1 MAGGDLHILS
11 ETWDKHVFCIW
22 GTKSYIHYRYHV
34 IHSPTGPRHSF
45 IRGTKSFID
54 QKKPSHLF
62 IRGTESFIH
71 QRDRVIHNQRDRV
84 IHSSEGPTHSF
95 IRETKSFIHSS
106 EGPSHSFIGGTK
118 SFIHLLVL
126 THNCVNPFFKEKGG
140 RTRLDFCWISRIRC
154 LRHIK
159 LCHHTYIQYIPLRMV
174 ISWPY
179 LAFMV
184 SGIATQPSSC
194 LWKENENYCFSFHFL
209 LSLFRSIILTPY
221 LM

>member
-1 MAGGDLHILS
+1 MYHNRKSKGSTNGRRGFTHFVWNLGQTCILHL
-11 ETWDKHVFCIW
+11 
-22 GTKSYIHYRYHV
+22 RNQV
-34 IHSPTGPRHSF
+34 IHSLQVLSHSF
-45 IRGTKSFID
+45 TN
-54 QKKPSHLF
+54 
-62 IRGTESFIH
+62 GTESFIH

-209 LSLFRSIILTPY
+209 LSLVRSIILTPY

>member
-1 MAGGDLHILS
+1 MYFAS
-11 ETWDKHVFCIW
+11 EEPSHTFIT
-22 GTKSYIHYRYHV
+22 GTTSFIHQRDQG
-34 IHSPTGPRHSF
+34 IHSSEG
-45 IRGTKSFID
+45 
-54 QKKPSHLF
+54 PSHSL
-62 IRGTESFIH
+62 IRRNQVIYSSEGPSHSFIH

-209 LSLFRSIILTPY
+209 LSLVRSIILTPY
-221 LM
+221 

>member
-1 MAGGDLHILS
+1 MYFAS
-11 ETWDKHVFCIW
+11 EE
-22 GTKSYIHYRYHV
+22 
-34 IHSPTGPRHSF
+34 
-45 IRGTKSFID
+45 
-54 QKKPSHLF
+54 PSHTF
-62 IRGTESFIH
+62 ITGTTSFIH
-71 QRDRVIHNQRDRV
+71 QRDQG
-84 IHSSEGPTHSF
+84 IHSSEGPSHSL
-95 IRETKSFIHSS
+95 IRRNQVIYSS

-209 LSLFRSIILTPY
+209 LSLVRSIILTPY
-221 LM
+221 